1 MRHFVEHSIGIV
13 TALVP
18 VIGYEQATSV
28 AKEALETGQ
37 GVYDVVMVARP
48 ADART
53 ARQGSRSGVDD
64 GRPPFLARA
73 EDLEMA
79 GLRLDSAGLIKM
91 KTLDDALVH
100 LQRIH
105 GIVEQYAIAV
115 KRNQPSST
123 FAMNLRRQLPTLAAN
138 LKAQFGM
145 VSEQVTAL
153 ALASTRGSSENQRV
167 RTLREGVA
175 QLRQALEIA
184 ATQTKERHAV
194 KGDAGPGEDGS
205 GEHA

>member
-1 MRHFVEHSIGIV
+1 
-13 TALVP
+13 
-18 VIGYEQATSV
+18 
-28 AKEALETGQ
+28 
-37 GVYDVVMVARP
+37 
-48 ADART
+48 
-53 ARQGSRSGVDD
+53 
-64 GRPPFLARA
+64 
-73 EDLEMA
+73 MA

-145 VSEQVTAL
+145 VSEQVTSL

>member
-1 MRHFVEHSIGIV
+1 
-13 TALVP
+13 
-18 VIGYEQATSV
+18 
-28 AKEALETGQ
+28 
-37 GVYDVVMVARP
+37 
-48 ADART
+48 
-53 ARQGSRSGVDD
+53 
-64 GRPPFLARA
+64 
-73 EDLEMA
+73 MA

-91 KTLDDALVH
+91 KTLDDALVQ

-115 KRNQPSST
+115 KREQPSST
-123 FAMNLRRQLPTLAAN
+123 FAMNLRRQLPSLAAN

-194 KGDAGPGEDGS
+194 KGDARPDEANADGS
-205 GEHA
+205 GGDA

>member
-1 MRHFVEHSIGIV
+1 
-13 TALVP
+13 
-18 VIGYEQATSV
+18 
-28 AKEALETGQ
+28 
-37 GVYDVVMVARP
+37 
-48 ADART
+48 
-53 ARQGSRSGVDD
+53 
-64 GRPPFLARA
+64 
-73 EDLEMA
+73 MA

-91 KTLDDALVH
+91 KTLDEALLH

-115 KRNQPSST
+115 KRNQPSSV

-153 ALASTRGSSENQRV
+153 NLATTRGASENQRV

-175 QLRQALEIA
+175 QVKQALEIA
-184 ATQTKERHAV
+184 ITQTKERHAV
-194 KGDAGPGEDGS
+194 KDGEKSDQGAADGS
-205 GEHA
+205 DEHT